1 MSNIFRMFAT
11 QYKTIYIMKTDYR
24 FWEQNVN
31 PITMQRDDKKNYS
44 SSWDLDDMDK
54 SQKKREAIQE
64 RQAINEAKKLS
75 KAKVKRVGKFW

>member
-1 MSNIFRMFAT
+1 
-11 QYKTIYIMKTDYR
+11 MKTDYI

>member
-1 MSNIFRMFAT
+1 
-11 QYKTIYIMKTDYR
+11 MKTDYR

-44 SSWDLDDMDK
+44 SSWDLEDMDK

>member
-1 MSNIFRMFAT
+1 
-11 QYKTIYIMKTDYR
+11 MKTDYR

-44 SSWDLDDMDK
+44 SSWDLDEMDK

-64 RQAINEAKKLS
+64 RQAIREETERIN
-75 KAKVKRVGKFW
+75 AKVKKVGKFW

>member
-1 MSNIFRMFAT
+1 
-11 QYKTIYIMKTDYR
+11 MKTDYR
-24 FWEQNVN
+24 FWEQNLN